1 MYEIKYYEEK
11 KRFPVL
17 EFIEQLPPKVIAKLL
32 RNIDLLESNGLNL
45 GFPLISRITGVNEL
59 WELRTKFGRSNYR
72 IIFFHYRRGLF
83 VLLHAFIKKTSQLP
97 KKEIQIALNRLNK
110 YKGKFK

>member
-45 GFPLISRITGVNEL
+45 GFPFISRITGANEL
-59 WELRTKFGRSNYR
+59 WELRTKFGNNNYR
-72 IIFFHYRRGLF
+72 IIFFHYRKGLL
-83 VLLHAFIKKTSQLP
+83 VLLHAFIKKTSRLP

-110 YKGKFK
+110 YKGNLN

>member
-72 IIFFHYRRGLF
+72 IIFSITGGDCLF
-83 VLLHAFIKKTSQLP
+83 CFMHLLKKLHGYQKRKL
-97 KKEIQIALNRLNK
+97 KLR
-110 YKGKFK
+110 